1 MGQVTEH
8 FGMEESLAGFKG
20 RMSKIA
26 LFEPLFE
33 LQRKKQTDQQG
44 NSLDMME
51 FGMLALLFFFEQKL
65 IRNHRAGARDLAKY
79 LHTVTHAK
87 FQLDLNQYEDCSR
100 SIIQVFRPA
109 SGRKRAFT
117 FYNWERGEQEVIH
130 TSILRAS
137 AYDVGTNTQ
146 YYALD
151 EDGLELVFATKEFY
165 VEFQLSI
172 HQLVLRKQL
181 EKGEFLGALRQIN
194 EMQVDVETLEE
205 RMVKLAHEIKRSI
218 VSEDTLHKYGNLL
231 DDIHGRL
238 QRENEEFEE
247 LREFVKETRVRIYSD
262 TLQDKQHQ
270 AYTYILRI
278 GSELEKVHGRH
289 TGLLERSMQL
299 KHSALH
305 AAKESLYLTGMNSFN
320 FDQDLVSFIIGSP
333 LPLEALRAVLS
344 PFLKLE
350 QQQSWS
356 LLTVFGEQ
364 NLTRDDEGERSE
376 QGLLEEITSEDMHD
390 EFTLQRGHIFAD
402 FMAELLKLLE
412 GEPEI
417 HLSTLM
423 EGYRDD
429 DTKRFWLERRIF
441 YDFWIILHQRS
452 PITAIFMDHEQANPL
467 VGMEEVF
474 QQVGSRALV
483 ITEQSAVIRMNAR
496 YAIQEMT
503 IRLEDSNNEL

>member
-1 MGQVTEH
+1 MDQ
-8 FGMEESLAGFKG
+8 GMEHIEMRESLSEFKG
-20 RMSKIA
+20 RMSKVA
-26 LFEPLFE
+26 LFDPLFE

-51 FGMLALLFFFEQKL
+51 LGMLALLFFFEQKL
-65 IRNHRAGARDLAKY
+65 IRNHRAGVRDLAKY
-79 LHTVTHAK
+79 LHTVTHGK
-87 FQLDLNQYEDCSR
+87 FQLDMYQYEECSR

-117 FYNWERGEQEVIH
+117 FYNWELGEQEVIH
-130 TSILRAS
+130 TSILKAS
-137 AYDVGTNTQ
+137 AYDSETNTQ

-181 EKGEFLGALRQIN
+181 EKGEFQGALRQIN
-194 EMQVDVETLEE
+194 EMQLDVETLEE

-218 VSEDTLHKYGNLL
+218 VSEDTLHKYGSLL

-247 LREFVKETRVRIYSD
+247 LRDFVKETRARIYSD

-278 GSELEKVHGRH
+278 GSELEKVHVRH
-289 TGLLERSMQL
+289 TGLLERSIQL
-299 KHSALH
+299 KNSALY

-320 FDQDLVSFIIGSP
+320 FDQDLVSFIIGVP
-333 LPLEALRAVLS
+333 LPLEALRVVLS

-350 QQQSWS
+350 QVKNWS

-364 NLTRDDEGERSE
+364 NLTRDEEGERGE
-376 QGLLEEITSEDMHD
+376 QGVLEEIAPDD
-390 EFTLQRGHIFAD
+390 EPDKFTLQRANIFAG
-402 FMAELLKLLE
+402 FMADLLDQME
-412 GEPEI
+412 GREEML
-417 HLSTLM
+417 LSTFM
-423 EGYRDD
+423 QRYRDD
-429 DTKRFWLERRIF
+429 QAKQFWLTRRVF
-441 YDFWIILHQRS
+441 YDFWMILHQRS
-452 PITAIFMDHEQANPL
+452 PLTSFSSKPTNQES
-467 VGMEEVF
+467 GMEDVF
-474 QQVGSRALV
+474 QQIGRRELV
-483 ITEQSAVIRMNAR
+483 LTEQASILRMHHR

-503 IRLEDSNNEL
+503 ISWGRQEE

>member
-1 MGQVTEH
+1 MVYITESL
-8 FGMEESLAGFKG
+8 GIEESLTGFRG

-26 LFEPLFE
+26 LFDPLFE
-33 LQRKKQTDQQG
+33 LQRKKQSDQQG

-51 FGMLALLFFFEQKL
+51 LGMLTLLFFFEQKL
-65 IRNHRAGARDLAKY
+65 IRNHRAGARDLAQY
-79 LHTVTHAK
+79 LHTVTHARY
-87 FQLDLNQYEDCSR
+87 QLNLNQYEECSR

-137 AYDVGTNTQ
+137 AYDSETNTQ

-205 RMVKLAHEIKRSI
+205 RMVKLTHEIKRSI
-218 VSEDTLHKYGNLL
+218 VSEDTLLKYGSLL
-231 DDIHGRL
+231 DDIYGRL
-238 QRENEEFEE
+238 QRENEEIEE
-247 LREFVKETRVRIYSD
+247 LRDFVKETRARIYSD

-270 AYTYILRI
+270 AYAYILRI

-289 TGLLERSMQL
+289 TSLLERSMQL
-299 KHSALH
+299 KSSALH

-320 FDQDLVSFIIGSP
+320 FDQDLVSVIVGSP

-344 PFLKLE
+344 PFFKLE
-350 QQQSWS
+350 QEKKWS
-356 LLTVFGEQ
+356 LFTVFGEQ
-364 NLTRDDEGERSE
+364 NLTGDDGEDKAD
-376 QGLLEEITSEDMHD
+376 QGLLEEIALSEEPD
-390 EFTLQRGHIFAD
+390 EFTLQRGQLFSG
-402 FMAELLKLLE
+402 FMADLLD
-412 GEPEI
+412 
-417 HLSTLM
+417 LM
-423 EGYRDD
+423 EGREEILLSTVIERYRDD
-429 DTKRFWLERRIF
+429 DTRQHWLARRVF
-441 YDFWIILHQRS
+441 YDFWIILHHRS
-452 PITAIFMDHEQANPL
+452 PITSFITEGERANQAN
-467 VGMEEVF
+467 GMEAAL
-474 QQVGSRALV
+474 QQIGDRELV
-483 ITEQSAVIRMNAR
+483 LTEQSSVIRINDR

-503 IRLEDSNNEL
+503 IKWGLGK